1 MSRIPPAG
9 EDLEFIENTGT
20 GTVHILP
27 WDDTPPE
34 KISEGKLAESLVA
47 VLTGPAPPMLGGK
60 RLRHI
65 WPGAPGQPV
74 SEFPD
79 ENLCRAC
86 VHALGDQSVRAFEH
100 PQPGGNTHEPS
111 GEPATAGP
119 TETRCAPRV
128 RS

>member
-1 MSRIPPAG
+1 
-9 EDLEFIENTGT
+9 LEFIENTGT

-47 VLTGPAPPMLGGK
+47 LLTGPAPPMLCGK

-65 WPGAPGQPV
+65 WPGAPG
-74 SEFPD
+74 
-79 ENLCRAC
+79 
-86 VHALGDQSVRAFEH
+86 H